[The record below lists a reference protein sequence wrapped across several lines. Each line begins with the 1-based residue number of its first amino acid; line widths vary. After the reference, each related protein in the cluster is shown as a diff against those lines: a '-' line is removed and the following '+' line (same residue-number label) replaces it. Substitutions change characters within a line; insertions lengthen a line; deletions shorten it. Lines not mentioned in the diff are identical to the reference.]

1 MVAEYLEGDFL
12 KNLEKMNTP
21 VLLMQ
26 SKNDGVTDY
35 RVLEKFIAK
44 FPNSRKK
51 IVYMKNTDHV
61 IGYDVK
67 IIMEQLQNFVGPDV
81 MNISR
86 SDFLKGEGALKTR
99 AQIVD

>member
-1 MVAEYLEGDFL
+1 
-12 KNLEKMNTP
+12 
-21 VLLMQ
+21 
-26 SKNDGVTDY
+26 
-35 RVLEKFIAK
+35 
-44 FPNSRKK
+44 
-51 IVYMKNTDHV
+51 MKNTDHV